1 MCFPRR
7 PRSHR
12 PVVIMAMTSTLLTIG
27 FAQKT
32 AEQFFRLLQ
41 EAGAQTLLDIRE
53 NRIGQL
59 AGFAKFP
66 DLAFFLDRLLGI
78 KYDYEP
84 LLAPSAE
91 MRKAYKAT
99 RDWQQ
104 YEDSF
109 LKLMAER
116 KVLERVDPSRFE
128 GTIALLCSEPEPT
141 QCHRRLVADLL
152 ANRLTSLGWQV
163 DVKHLVLDRPVGR
176 GRPKA
181 KRTVG
186 IDPL

>member
-1 MCFPRR
+1 MG
-7 PRSHR
+7 
-12 PVVIMAMTSTLLTIG
+12 MTSTIMTIG

-41 EAGAQTLLDIRE
+41 EAGTQTVLDIRE

-66 DLAFFLDRLLGI
+66 DIAFFLDRLLGI
-78 KYDYEP
+78 KYEYEP

-91 MRKAYKAT
+91 IRKAYQAT

-104 YEDSF
+104 FESAF
-109 LKLMAER
+109 LELMAER
-116 KVLERVDPSRFE
+116 KVLERVEPSRFK
-128 GTIALLCSEPEPT
+128 GHVALLCSEDEPT
-141 QCHRRLVADLL
+141 KCHRRLVADLL
-152 ANRLTSLGWQV
+152 ANHLTSLGWQV
-163 DVKHLVLDRPVGR
+163 EIKHLVLDRPVGR

-181 KRTVG
+181 KRTIG
-186 IDPL
+186 TGPR

>member
-1 MCFPRR
+1 MG
-7 PRSHR
+7 
-12 PVVIMAMTSTLLTIG
+12 MTSTIMTIG

-41 EAGAQTLLDIRE
+41 EAGAQSLLDIRE

-59 AGFAKFP
+59 AAFAKFP

-141 QCHRRLVADLL
+141 QCHRRLVAELL
-152 ANRLTSLGWQV
+152 AKHLTERGWQV
-163 DVKHLVLDRPVGR
+163 EIRHLVLDRPVGR
-176 GRPKA
+176 RRPKA
-181 KRTVG
+181 KRTIG
-186 IDPL
+186 TDPR